1 MTEEERVRSKQRRAD
16 ATPEQKQVANE
27 QSKARKKRQ
36 RQKAAEE
43 REVREAAASLLDIS
57 NSEVE

>member
-1 MTEEERVRSKQRRAD
+1 MRSKQRRAD
-16 ATPEQKQVANE
+16 ATPEQKQIANL

>member
-1 MTEEERVRSKQRRAD
+1 MTEEEMLRSRQRWAD
-16 ATPEQKQVANE
+16 ATPEQKEKANT
-27 QSKARKKRQ
+27 QSKNRKALKRQ
-36 RQKAAEE
+36 REAEE